1 MRVVTLIT
9 DFGNQDYYAAELKGA
24 LLSASNQVSII
35 DVSHSIQSYD
45 IVQAAFFLTSVY
57 AKFPKGTIHI
67 ISVFNYYD
75 EEVEH
80 IALERD
86 GYFFL
91 APNNGVLSLLFEDI
105 QEEEVFRIEFKN
117 GHIAAKLGHAVG
129 VISHGLSL
137 SELGSHPREFTRKM
151 GIQPVITSS
160 QIRAT
165 IIHIDHYENV
175 VVNLTSRLFEK
186 IRDGR
191 AFSLYYKQTEPITR
205 ISNNY
210 GDAPVGET
218 LCLFNS
224 AEYLEIAVNM
234 GKASS
239 MYNLNKDETIQI
251 NFY

>member
-1 MRVVTLIT
+1 MHVVTLIT
-9 DFGNQDYYAAELKGA
+9 DFGTQDYYAAELKGC
-24 LLSASNQVSII
+24 LLSASPGISIV
-35 DVSHSIQSYD
+35 DVSHSIESYD
-45 IVQAAFFLTSVY
+45 IVQASFFLSSVY
-57 AKFPKGTIHI
+57 SKFPPGTIHI

-75 EEVEH
+75 EDVEH
-80 IALERD
+80 IAIERE
-86 GYFFL
+86 GYYFI

-105 QEEEVFRIEFKN
+105 KEEETHKIDFKN
-117 GHIAAKLGHAVG
+117 GHIASRMGHAVG
-129 VISHGLSL
+129 LITHGLPL
-137 SELGSHPREFTRKM
+137 SEMGPHPAEVTRKM

-175 VVNLTSRLFEK
+175 VVNLTKELFEK
-186 IRDGR
+186 IGNGR
-191 AFSLYYKQTEPITR
+191 PFSLYYKQTEPITK
-205 ISNNY
+205 ISKNY

-239 MYNLNKDETIQI
+239 MFNLNKDETIQI
-251 NFY
+251 NFH